1 MLVRILPFLLL
12 LLLLLSCEGEL
23 TVQSYTD
30 LLAAR
35 LEAAS
40 RGENPDAVLRDAGVG
55 KDEYDRFEF
64 DVFADPDLASRVLE
78 TIRRD
83 HPELLP
89 PGEGVPPADEK

>member
-1 MLVRILPFLLL
+1 MTARILPFLLL
-12 LLLLLSCEGEL
+12 LLLVSCEGEL
-23 TVQSYTD
+23 TAQTYTD

-55 KDEYDRFEF
+55 KEEYERFEL
-64 DVFADPDLASRVLE
+64 DVFSDPDLASRVLE
-78 TIRRD
+78 NLRRD

-89 PGEGVPPADEK
+89 PGEGALPADEK